1 MTRPT
6 LLLALTLAAAPCS
19 ALEVS
24 LEENKADRGNIGYV
38 DLQKVFRLFPGT
50 KKAKESFAA
59 LVKEAEDNISIRK
72 GELLALRAEI
82 SRLVIE
88 REMLLKT
95 PVEPA
100 VPPSVPPAAPA
111 PVAVSS
117 PTATAPP
124 APAPEPPK
132 PVAPPAAPP
141 VEASTSSLV
150 ESAPKDLIESL
161 PGFAKASAP
170 AAVAASTPLAEAP
183 LPTIPSAI
191 PEEPGS
197 RRREQEPLILQ
208 LPGSATSFL
217 EAPPAAEAPRPPEPP
232 PLPAPAPSSA
242 AAPGRIVVEKP
253 FELVPT
259 SPAPLPGL
267 SSSVSDRLAEVEA
280 QLATKKSELER
291 KEAELREHQAQVEKN
306 LIDIESRR
314 SEILLGR
321 IYAAVQ
327 EVAREAGVSVVVD
340 KSQILF
346 GQNTVDLTAKV
357 IKKLEGM
364 PQ

>member
-6 LLLALTLAAAPCS
+6 LLLALALAAAPCS

-100 VPPSVPPAAPA
+100 VPPPVPPAPA

-117 PTATAPP
+117 PTAAVEPPP
-124 APAPEPPK
+124 APAPAPLP
-132 PVAPPAAPP
+132 PPA

-150 ESAPKDLIESL
+150 ESAPKNLIESL
-161 PGFAKASAP
+161 PGFTKAAAP

-191 PEEPGS
+191 PEEPGN

-280 QLATKKSELER
+280 QLAAKKSELER